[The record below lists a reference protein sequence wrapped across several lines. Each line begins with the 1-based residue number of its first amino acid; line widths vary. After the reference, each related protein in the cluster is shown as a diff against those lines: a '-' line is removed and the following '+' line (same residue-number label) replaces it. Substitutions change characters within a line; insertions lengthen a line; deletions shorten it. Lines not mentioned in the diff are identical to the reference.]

1 MKHPGLF
8 TGPCAPTAPGDA
20 ARAGASTTGFSRE
33 ALEPPMRT
41 AISPAP
47 DPFPAQPKAHTSGVI
62 KIIFVERTNLLA
74 FVDGEADLFLAA
86 RNLVEQSKFAE
97 RLGVQGDVPVERK
110 EFSINT
116 CRRPDRRN
124 PQ

>member
-1 MKHPGLF
+1 
-8 TGPCAPTAPGDA
+8 
-20 ARAGASTTGFSRE
+20 
-33 ALEPPMRT
+33 MRT

-62 KIIFVERTNLLA
+62 KIIFVGRTNLLA

-97 RLGVQGDVPVERK
+97 RLGVQGDV
-110 EFSINT
+110 
-116 CRRPDRRN
+116 RRAQGVQYQHLPAPGS
-124 PQ
+124 PQSTMRCGS

>member
-1 MKHPGLF
+1 
-8 TGPCAPTAPGDA
+8 
-20 ARAGASTTGFSRE
+20 
-33 ALEPPMRT
+33 MRT

-97 RLGVQGDVPVERK
+97 RLCVQGRRSRRAQGVQYQHAPG
-110 EFSINT
+110 S
-116 CRRPDRRN
+116 
-124 PQ
+124 PQSQ